1 MGPWWILRSWMSSRR
16 NTGGRAASPPRRSA
30 WCVTGNSCTGA
41 GSARVTVRHLLTMT
55 AGFPADDP
63 WADWQQGLPL
73 EDFSALLSGGV
84 SFAWAPDTKFEYASL
99 GYAIFE
105 PDHHGS
111 VGPVVKT

>member
-1 MGPWWILRSWMSSRR
+1 MVDFAELDVIAEEYWRP
-16 NTGGRAASPPRRSA
+16 GGQPAPAFGVVRDGELVH
-30 WCVTGNSCTGA
+30 WA